1 MCHVHLT
8 RQVLKKVPK
17 KKQKEVAEKIKEA
30 LVDRQKLNDLIREL
44 DSMGYKSA
52 ADTLESFQYDVMNY
66 MQFPEKHWKKIRTT
80 NMMERTNKELKRRSK
95 VVGAFPNQDSV
106 LRLVVSI
113 LIDINEDWITGKY
126 SNGTVIKKEDEGVES
141 RFYRKLGTPPL

>member
-17 KKQKEVAEKIKEA
+17 KRQKEVAEKIKEV
-30 LVDRQKLNDLIREL
+30 LGDRQKLNDMIREL

-52 ADTLESFQYDVMNY
+52 ADTLESFQYDIMNY
-66 MQFPEKHWKKIRTT
+66 TQFPEKHWKKIRTT

-95 VVGAFPNQDSV
+95 VVGVFPNQDSV

-113 LIDINEDWITGKY
+113 LIDINEEWITGNKY
-126 SNGTVIKKEDEGVES
+126 IVMEQ
-141 RFYRKLGTPPL
+141 